1 MITIQGPGLE
11 IRPGSLV
18 VDPFIQNFTLVRL
31 TVDVGAVTGRQLATI
46 ALAKGNEITVYSG
59 SIVVKG
65 ADPTPPVFTNA
76 GLGNGASLAVG
87 AVSADQIVSLF
98 GQNLA
103 AQQAS
108 GPEPLPTQLS
118 GTTVEVRDSQGVTRL
133 AGISFIHPL
142 QMNFVI
148 PAGTALGQAT
158 LTVRSAQGSASI
170 NVQVDNVA
178 PGIFTP
184 NGTGEGVAFAQ
195 RWLFNNDF
203 SQLVNIANAYVL
215 SGSTFVPA
223 PINLGPQN
231 QQPVLVLAT
240 TGLRRAGTV
249 TATIGGQ
256 AAQVLG
262 VAAQG
267 QFTGLDQV
275 NILLD
280 RNLAGRGNVNVVLT
294 VDGKAT
300 KPVVVSFQ

>member
-1 MITIQGPGLE
+1 VSGGQTTTADFSLAVGAATVSISRIGKSAASSPGNFNSFGAGAIEVNANSSFDLVMDGPGIDGTLNDNMITIQGPGLE

-46 ALAKGNEITVYSG
+46 ALAKGNEITVSSG

-148 PAGTALGQAT
+148 PAGTALGQAI

-170 NVQVDNVA
+170 TVQVDNVA

-184 NGTGEGVAFAQ
+184 TESGFQARQ
-195 RWLFNNDF
+195 RGIWLCGFGSCGKLD
-203 SQLVNIANAYVL
+203 L
-215 SGSTFVPA
+215 SGGDGAKLSKKH
-223 PINLGPQN
+223 
-231 QQPVLVLAT
+231 
-240 TGLRRAGTV
+240 
-249 TATIGGQ
+249 
-256 AAQVLG
+256 
-262 VAAQG
+262 
-267 QFTGLDQV
+267 
-275 NILLD
+275 
-280 RNLAGRGNVNVVLT
+280 GRGQSSTL
-294 VDGKAT
+294 GHLGSIMAR
-300 KPVVVSFQ
+300 